1 MSDRSKFDVYTEP
14 EREELRRL
22 CNFTPREREVFDAR
36 ARGMG
41 VIETQFALHM
51 SERTIERDSQ
61 RIRAKIS
68 RVQHHRRGYS
78 HECEKIATS

>member
-1 MSDRSKFDVYTEP
+1 MGDRSKFDVYTEP
-14 EREELRRL
+14 ELEELRRL

-61 RIRAKIS
+61 KIRAKIA
-68 RVQHHRRGYS
+68 RAQHFRRGVARMCD
-78 HECEKIATS
+78 EVAT

>member
-1 MSDRSKFDVYTEP
+1 MGDRSKFDVYTEP
-14 EREELRRL
+14 ELEELRRL

-41 VIETQFALHM
+41 VVETQFALHM

-61 RIRAKIS
+61 RIRAKIA
-68 RVQHHRRGYS
+68 RVQHHRRGDS
-78 HECEKIATS
+78 HACENVAT

>member
-1 MSDRSKFDVYTEP
+1 MVDRSKFDVYTEP
-14 EREELRRL
+14 ELEELRRL

-61 RIRAKIS
+61 RIRAKIA

-78 HECEKIATS
+78 HECEQIAK

>member
-1 MSDRSKFDVYTEP
+1 MGDRSKFDVYTEP
-14 EREELRRL
+14 ELEELRRL

-41 VIETQFALHM
+41 VVETQFALHM

-61 RIRAKIS
+61 KIRAKIA
-68 RVQHHRRGYS
+68 RVQHHRRGNS
-78 HECEKIATS
+78 HACEKIATG

>member
-1 MSDRSKFDVYTEP
+1 MGDRSKFDVYTEP
-14 EREELRRL
+14 ELEELRRL

-51 SERTIERDSQ
+51 SERTIERDSAK
-61 RIRAKIS
+61 IRAKIA
-68 RVQHHRRGYS
+68 RVQHHRRGNS
-78 HECEKIATS
+78 HACEKIAT

>member
-1 MSDRSKFDVYTEP
+1 MGDRSKFDIYTEP
-14 EREELRRL
+14 ELEELRRL

-41 VIETQFALHM
+41 VVETQFALHM

-61 RIRAKIS
+61 KIRAKIA
-68 RVQHHRRGYS
+68 RVQHHRRGNS
-78 HECEKIATS
+78 HACEKVAT